1 MSFFANLS
9 IRTKILSG
17 FAFVVLLNIVVGVT
31 AVRLNLNGISISE
44 RIVAIHDISF
54 HKVKTAQQAL
64 EDSAFST
71 LAFLNDENA
80 DKNEFLQKN
89 DATLTELQQEIAAFN
104 ENRVGHGVPTES
116 YKNTIEEM
124 KQFVVK
130 YASYFNDEMR
140 PLILQDKRQDALEC
154 FIKDEL
160 PLYANLNEHTDA
172 LIDGQNARV
181 QLLSKEASDRSGMY
195 YAVVLTVFAIIL
207 ALVIGFALSGYIN
220 SRLQK
225 LMQVLQRTVDGDLTF
240 ELESDNKDEFGHT
253 ARLLVKMRD
262 SLSNSVS
269 MVLEAAEATQRG
281 ITELQQLTN
290 SIGDKVSQ
298 AESRSVTVAAASDEM
313 VSTTGDIAKNCEG
326 AASTAEKSNTITS
339 QGVAQIEDAI
349 SKIQDQVKK
358 TELDSKQI
366 GELKVQSE
374 KIGTIVETIEDI
386 AQQTN
391 LLALNAAIEAA
402 RAGEAGKGFAVVADE
417 VRALASRSS
426 ASTQEITKMVEQVQ
440 HYADSANDSMI
451 ESVKNM
457 NELADKSSGIQ
468 NILQS
473 IIDNVSNVNSQITQ
487 IATAAEEQT
496 TATSE
501 ISSNMQGVTTVTKDI
516 SASTEEALKSME
528 EIAAGMKSV
537 KEELAFFKLN

>member
-9 IRTKILSG
+9 TRAKLLSG
-17 FAFVVLLNIVVGVT
+17 FAFVVLLNIVVAAT
-31 AVRLNLNGISISE
+31 AVRLNLNSIGVSE
-44 RIVAIHDISF
+44 QIVVIQGVSF

-64 EDSAFST
+64 ENSASST
-71 LAFLNDENA
+71 LEFLNDEDA
-80 DKNEFLQKN
+80 DKNEFLQKI
-89 DATLTELQQEIAAFN
+89 DATLTELQQDIAAFN
-104 ENRVGHGVPTES
+104 ENRIGNGVADEA
-116 YKNTIEEM
+116 YKNTVLEM
-124 KQFVVK
+124 KQLVVN
-130 YASYFNDEMR
+130 YASIFNDEIR
-140 PLILQDKRQDALEC
+140 PLILQDKKQDAMKH
-154 FIKDEL
+154 FIKNEL
-160 PLYANLNEHTDA
+160 PLFANLKEHTDA
-172 LIDGQNARV
+172 LIAGQNARV
-181 QLLSKEASDRSGMY
+181 QLLAKGASDRTGMY
-195 YAVVLTVFAIIL
+195 YAIVLTVFAIIL
-207 ALVIGFALSGYIN
+207 AMAIGFVLSGYIN

-225 LMQVLQRTVDGDLTF
+225 LMHVLQRTVDGDLTF
-240 ELESDNKDEFGHT
+240 ELESDSKDEFGRT

-262 SLSNSVS
+262 SLSNSLS
-269 MVLEAAEATQRG
+269 MVLEAAEATQRD
-281 ITELQQLTN
+281 ITELQQITS

-326 AASTAEKSNTITS
+326 AANTAEKSNTITS
-339 QGVAQIEDAI
+339 QGVAQIEAAI
-349 SKIQDQVKK
+349 SGIQAQVKK

-457 NELADKSSGIQ
+457 NELADKSSGVQ
-468 NILQS
+468 TILQS

-516 SASTEEALKSME
+516 SASTEEAIKAME

>member
-9 IRTKILSG
+9 TRAKLLSG
-17 FAFVVLLNIVVGVT
+17 FAFVVLLNIVVAAT
-31 AVRLNLNGISISE
+31 AVRLNLNSIGVSE
-44 RIVAIHDISF
+44 QIVVIQDVSF

-64 EDSAFST
+64 ENSASST
-71 LAFLNDENA
+71 LEFLNDEDA
-80 DKNEFLQKN
+80 DKNEFLQKI
-89 DATLTELQQEIAAFN
+89 DATLTELQQDIAAFN
-104 ENRVGHGVPTES
+104 ENRIGNGVADEA
-116 YKNTIEEM
+116 YKNTILEM
-124 KQFVVK
+124 KQLVVN
-130 YASYFNDEMR
+130 YASIFNDEIR
-140 PLILQDKRQDALEC
+140 PLILQDKKQDAMKH
-154 FIKDEL
+154 FIKNEL
-160 PLYANLNEHTDA
+160 PLFANLKEHTDA
-172 LIDGQNARV
+172 LIAGQNARV
-181 QLLSKEASDRSGMY
+181 QLLAKGASDRTGMY
-195 YAVVLTVFAIIL
+195 YAIVLTVFAIIL
-207 ALVIGFALSGYIN
+207 AMAIGFVLSGYIN

-225 LMQVLQRTVDGDLTF
+225 LMHVLQRTVDGDLTF
-240 ELESDNKDEFGHT
+240 ELESDSKDEFGRT

-262 SLSNSVS
+262 SLSTSLS
-269 MVLEAAEATQRG
+269 MVLEAAEATQRD
-281 ITELQQLTN
+281 ITELQQITS

-326 AASTAEKSNTITS
+326 AANTAEKSNTITS
-339 QGVAQIEDAI
+339 QGVAQIEAAI
-349 SKIQDQVKK
+349 SGIQAQVKK

-457 NELADKSSGIQ
+457 NELADKSSGVQ
-468 NILQS
+468 TILQS
-473 IIDNVSNVNSQITQ
+473 IIDNVSTVNSQITQ

-516 SASTEEALKSME
+516 SASTEEAIKALE

>member
-9 IRTKILSG
+9 TRAKLLSG
-17 FAFVVLLNIVVGVT
+17 FAFVVLLNIVVAAT
-31 AVRLNLNGISISE
+31 AVRLNLNSIGVSE
-44 RIVAIHDISF
+44 QIVVIQGVSF

-64 EDSAFST
+64 ESSASST
-71 LAFLNDENA
+71 LAFLNDEDA
-80 DKNEFLQKN
+80 DKNDFLQKI
-89 DATLTELQQEIAAFN
+89 DATLTELQQDIAAFN
-104 ENRVGHGVPTES
+104 ENRIGNGVADEA
-116 YKNTIEEM
+116 YRNTILEM
-124 KQFVVK
+124 KQLVVN
-130 YASYFNDEMR
+130 YASIFNDEIR
-140 PLILQDKRQDALEC
+140 PLILQDKKQDAMKQ
-154 FIKDEL
+154 FIKNEL
-160 PLYANLNEHTDA
+160 PLFANLNEHTDA
-172 LIDGQNARV
+172 LIAGQNARV
-181 QLLSKEASDRSGMY
+181 QLLAKGASDRTGMY
-195 YAVVLTVFAIIL
+195 YAIVLTVFAIIL
-207 ALVIGFALSGYIN
+207 AMAIGFALSGYIN

-225 LMQVLQRTVDGDLTF
+225 LMHVLQRTVNGDLTF
-240 ELESDNKDEFGHT
+240 ELESNSKDEFGRT
-253 ARLLVKMRD
+253 AKLLVKMRD
-262 SLSNSVS
+262 SLSNSLS
-269 MVLEAAEATQRG
+269 MVLEAAEATQRD
-281 ITELQQLTN
+281 ITELQQITT

-339 QGVAQIEDAI
+339 QGVAQIEAAI
-349 SKIQDQVKK
+349 SGIQAQVKK

-457 NELADKSSGIQ
+457 NELAEKSSGVQ
-468 NILQS
+468 SILQS
-473 IIDNVSNVNSQITQ
+473 IIDNVANVNSQITQ

-516 SASTEEALKSME
+516 STSTEEAIKAME

>member
-9 IRTKILSG
+9 TRTKILSG
-17 FAFVVLLNIVVGVT
+17 FAFVVLLNIVVGFT

-44 RIVAIHDISF
+44 QIVAIQDVSF
-54 HKVKTAQQAL
+54 HKVKTAKQAL

-71 LAFLNDENA
+71 LAFLSDENA
-80 DKNEFLQKN
+80 DKNEFLQKI

-104 ENRVGHGVPTES
+104 ENKVGHGVPTEI
-116 YKNTIEEM
+116 YKNTVFEM
-124 KQFVVK
+124 KQLVVK

-140 PLILQDKRQDALEC
+140 PLILQDKKQDALKR
-154 FIKDEL
+154 FIKEEL
-160 PLYANLNEHTDA
+160 PLYANLNEHTDV

-207 ALVIGFALSGYIN
+207 ALVIGFVLSGYIN

-240 ELESDNKDEFGHT
+240 ELESDSKDEFGRT

-269 MVLEAAEATQRG
+269 MILEAAEATQRD

-313 VSTTGDIAKNCEG
+313 VSTTGDIAKNCED

-468 NILQS
+468 TILQS

-516 SASTEEALKSME
+516 SASTEDALKSME